1 MCANRQLIDGK
12 ESIEQAVIIKK
23 SVRKQNKRAS
33 TSRQRKRQ
41 HLLDVK
47 VRAKKAASQ
56 RTQKVFFAVCAL
68 VLLAAVCGGFA
79 FGAKRILNTLF
90 FANADY
96 SLKTIEITTD
106 GNLNRETIL
115 HAADISEGR
124 NLFSIDLPKVREKL
138 DALPQV
144 EECRIQR
151 ILPGKIVISIQ
162 ERRPVAWVVP
172 PDRNTGSFNFEDA
185 YLVDK
190 RGILLKPKSLAPEY
204 LGLPLIIGVATS
216 NCQAGQP
223 LEQDEVKS
231 ALDLIRASSEILQ
244 ARFQIQSIDV
254 SKQYCLQVT
263 DKQRASVT
271 FGIDEIEWQLHR
283 LETVLN
289 YCDKNN
295 RELQTVNLMAQR
307 NVPVTFVPQAQ
318 PTAAV
323 EPDNGSNA
331 TKTLAPDAKAKSSA
345 GQLKQAEPV
354 HPKKNS
360 APNSLKLQE
369 KKTQQKPDQNRL
381 KPFREGG
388 VITRPSAPGRAEG
401 TGSSTAAGINFG
413 PDNSIDGQRQ
423 YLRRA

>member
-1 MCANRQLIDGK
+1 MIT
-12 ESIEQAVIIKK
+12 KK

-56 RTQKVFFAVCAL
+56 RTQNVFFTVCGM
-68 VLLAAVCGGFA
+68 VLLAAVCGGLA

-90 FANADY
+90 FANSDY
-96 SLKTIEITTD
+96 SLKTIEITSD
-106 GNLNRETIL
+106 GNLSRETIL
-115 HAADISEGR
+115 RTADISEGE
-124 NLFSIDLPKVREKL
+124 NIFSINLPKVQEKL
-138 DALPQV
+138 GALPQV
-144 EECRIQR
+144 EESRVQR

-172 PDRNTGSFNFEDA
+172 PDTNTGSFNFEDA
-185 YLVDK
+185 YLVDR

-204 LGLPLIIGVATS
+204 LGLPLIIGVSTS

-223 LEQDEVKS
+223 LDQDEVKA
-231 ALDLIRASSEILQ
+231 ALDLIRTSTEILQ

-263 DKQRASVT
+263 DRQRASVT
-271 FGIDEIEWQLHR
+271 FGTDAIEWQLHR

-289 YCDKNN
+289 YCDKNS

-307 NVPVTFVPQAQ
+307 NVPVTFVPQAE
-318 PTAAV
+318 PTAPL
-323 EPDNGSNA
+323 EPNSGSES
-331 TKTLAPDAKAKSSA
+331 TTSLAPSAKTKSSA
-345 GQLKQAEPV
+345 EQVRQAEPA
-354 HPKKNS
+354 HLKKSSPSNF
-360 APNSLKLQE
+360 LKSQE

-381 KPFREGG
+381 KPFKENG
-388 VITRPSAPGRAEG
+388 VMARPPGPARVDG
-401 TGSSTAAGINFG
+401 RNSSIAATDNLGR
-413 PDNSIDGQRQ
+413 DNSIQWPETISS
-423 YLRRA
+423 

>member
-1 MCANRQLIDGK
+1 M
-12 ESIEQAVIIKK
+12 IIKK

-56 RTQKVFFAVCAL
+56 RTQDVFFTVCGM
-68 VLLAAVCGGFA
+68 VLLAAVCGGIA

-90 FANADY
+90 FANSDY
-96 SLKTIEITTD
+96 SLKTIEVTSD
-106 GNLNRETIL
+106 GNLSREAIL
-115 HAADISEGR
+115 RTADISEGE
-124 NLFSIDLPKVREKL
+124 NIFSIDLPKVQEKL
-138 DALPQV
+138 GTLPQV
-144 EECRIQR
+144 EESRVQR

-172 PDRNTGSFNFEDA
+172 PDTNTGSFNFEDA
-185 YLVDK
+185 YLVDR

-204 LGLPLIIGVATS
+204 LGLPLIIGVSTA

-223 LEQDEVKS
+223 LEQDEVKA
-231 ALDLIRASSEILQ
+231 ALDLIRTSTEILQ

-263 DKQRASVT
+263 DRQRASVT
-271 FGIDEIEWQLHR
+271 FGADAIEWQLHR

-289 YCDKNN
+289 YCDKNS

-307 NVPVTFVPQAQ
+307 NVPVTFVPQAE
-318 PTAAV
+318 PTAPL
-323 EPDNGSNA
+323 EPNSGSES
-331 TKTLAPDAKAKSSA
+331 TTSLAPGAKTKSSA
-345 GQLKQAEPV
+345 EQVRQAEPA
-354 HPKKNS
+354 HLKKGSPSNF
-360 APNSLKLQE
+360 LKSQE

-381 KPFREGG
+381 KPFKENG
-388 VITRPSAPGRAEG
+388 VMARPPGPARVDG
-401 TGSSTAAGINFG
+401 RNSSIAATDNLGR
-413 PDNSIDGQRQ
+413 DNSIQWPETISS
-423 YLRRA
+423 